1 MTLMTLSLILSI
13 LILITCIP
21 ILVLLFILRKLLI
34 EIENAQSAMLDI
46 KKDVRSTQTDEMDKT
61 LSTVERKASQLTN
74 TEQNDDEREDTEN

>member
-1 MTLMTLSLILSI
+1 MTLSLILSI